1 MDKTTDAPNTRL
13 RPLVLAWVALVTL
26 TLLSALLGDALRGAA
41 GLTAI
46 VAALIWLKA
55 WLVARAFL
63 EAQHCHVF
71 IRRLVFVFIAYAPVL
86 LVLTDRYGGTFA
98 AWVRL

>member
-1 MDKTTDAPNTRL
+1 MRITSIETAIPAGIMPNLLLVRVHTDA
-13 RPLVLAWVALVTL
+13 
-26 TLLSALLGDALRGAA
+26 
-41 GLTAI
+41 GLIGCGETYYTPHA

-86 LVLTDRYGGTFA
+86 LVLTDRYGGPFA